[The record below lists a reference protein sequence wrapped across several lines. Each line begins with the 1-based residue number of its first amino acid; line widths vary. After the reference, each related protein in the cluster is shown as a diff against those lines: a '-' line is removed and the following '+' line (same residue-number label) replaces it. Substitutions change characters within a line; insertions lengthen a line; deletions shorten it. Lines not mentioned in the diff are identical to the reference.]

1 MHGAIDHIRLLLVAF
16 LPSAA
21 AMSLAFHAIIIG
33 LILHILIKLEVLKPI
48 ILEYIM
54 RDGLVLV
61 DLIHKLLEVVLIVL
75 LLLEVE
81 DDGAADEGGEDG
93 ELVLHLLEL
102 LAERVRLEVALLVL
116 QLVGVQ
122 LLPAHLKAL
131 AHRVVA
137 LVVPQL
143 LL

>member
-16 LPSAA
+16 LPSAT
-21 AMSLAFHAIIIG
+21 AMSLAFHAIVIG

-61 DLIHKLLEVVLIVL
+61 DLTHKLLEVVLIVL
-75 LLLEVE
+75 LLLVVE

-102 LAERVRLEVALLVL
+102 LAERVRL
-116 QLVGVQ
+116 
-122 LLPAHLKAL
+122 
-131 AHRVVA
+131 
-137 LVVPQL
+137 
-143 LL
+143 

>member
-16 LPSAA
+16 LPSAT
-21 AMSLAFHAIIIG
+21 AMSLAFHAIVIG

-102 LAERVRLEVALLVL
+102 LAERVRL
-116 QLVGVQ
+116 
-122 LLPAHLKAL
+122 
-131 AHRVVA
+131 
-137 LVVPQL
+137 
-143 LL
+143 